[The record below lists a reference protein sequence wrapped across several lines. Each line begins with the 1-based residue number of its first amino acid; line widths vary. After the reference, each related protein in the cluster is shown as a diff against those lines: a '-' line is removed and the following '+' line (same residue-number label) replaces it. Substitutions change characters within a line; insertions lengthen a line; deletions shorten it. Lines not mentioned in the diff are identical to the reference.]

1 MAEFITF
8 VDGAHFLL
16 LILHNLENVSHNV
29 RKESYTQHHDDNRC
43 DHFNATNGVIVTITN
58 GRKRRKCEITSVN
71 QLLRF
76 IMQTIFQNPSM
87 LIGDIFISVKVF
99 RDEIPNASQKISD
112 DKSNNNHSYQ
122 FI

>member
-1 MAEFITF
+1 MVEFITF

-16 LILHNLENVSHNV
+16 LVLHNLKNVSHNV
-29 RKESYTQHHDDNRC
+29 RKESYTQHHYNNRC

-58 GRKRRKCEITSVN
+58 GRKRRKSEITSIN

-87 LIGDIFISVKVF
+87 LIFDIFYCVKVF
-99 RDEIPNASQKISD
+99 RDEIPNAPKEISD
-112 DKSNNNHSYQ
+112 DKSYNNHSYQ